1 MSNRPRDAIKWDRPV
16 QVMVSEETQSKLKML
31 SRKAETTI
39 SGLCREI
46 LDDHVSQD
54 STSKSC

>member
-1 MSNRPRDAIKWDRPV
+1 MSNRPRNAIKWDRPV
-16 QVMVSEETQSKLKML
+16 QVMVSDYTANSLKAMSKE
-31 SRKAETTI
+31 AGTTI

>member
-1 MSNRPRDAIKWDRPV
+1 MSNRPRDSIKWDKPV
-16 QVMVSEETQSKLKML
+16 QVMVSEETQSKLKVL

-46 LDDHVSQD
+46 LDSHVSED

>member
-1 MSNRPRDAIKWDRPV
+1 MSNRPRDAIKWDKPV
-16 QVMVSEETQSKLKML
+16 QVMVSEETQSKLKVL

-46 LDDHVSQD
+46 LDSHVSES
-54 STSKSC
+54 STSTSC

>member
-1 MSNRPRDAIKWDRPV
+1 MSNRPRDCIKWDRPV
-16 QVMVSEETQSKLKML
+16 QVMVSEETQSKLKVL

-46 LDDHVSQD
+46 LDDHVKEDQ
-54 STSKSC
+54 TSKSC

>member
-1 MSNRPRDAIKWDRPV
+1 MSNRPRDAVKWSKPI
-16 QVMVSEETQSKLKML
+16 QAMVSEETQSKLKVL
-31 SRKAETTI
+31 SREAGTTV

-46 LDDHVSQD
+46 LDSHVSDD

>member
-1 MSNRPRDAIKWDRPV
+1 MSNRPRNAIKWDRPV
-16 QVMVSEETQSKLKML
+16 QVMVSEETQSKLKVL

-46 LDDHVSQD
+46 LDDHVSHD

>member
-1 MSNRPRDAIKWDRPV
+1 MSNRPRDAVKWSKPI
-16 QVMVSEETQSKLKML
+16 QAMVSAETQSRLKVL
-31 SRKAETTI
+31 SKEAKTTI
-39 SGLCREI
+39 SGLCRQI

>member
-1 MSNRPRDAIKWDRPV
+1 MSNRPRDAIKWDKPV
-16 QVMVSEETQSKLKML
+16 QVMVSEETQSKLKVL

-46 LDDHVSQD
+46 LDSHVSED